1 MRSAR
6 QTEKAS
12 PCHQSGHQPL
22 AQNPPAKKKKK
33 KEEGVPTAA
42 QQVKN
47 PSSIHDHTGLTPG
60 LAQWVKDQALLQ
72 AVAQAVD
79 AAQIWHC
86 SGCAVG
92 WQLQL

>member
-12 PCHQSGHQPL
+12 PEW
-22 AQNPPAKKKKK
+22 PPASCSKPTSKKKKKK

-47 PSSIHDHTGLTPG
+47 PSSIHEHTGLTPG